1 MEDTELEEGE
11 ACYYKDDTSVDPDIA
26 LSYLVETTY
35 TSGLFLSEYGRE
47 FGEVDKSNCNPA
59 LQVLTLLSLA
69 ALHLNKLH
77 AARASSGDISA
88 KQNSC
93 LSSAVV
99 IEKFPMKHEPVLIK
113 PVNPTDQRTLKVRI
127 RVVLVTEQGKML
139 QSIVALGLFLHH
151 RQWGTVL
158 MRAVGC
164 HLNAKRTCMNLFTE
178 YFRQEHAVALA
189 DDSASLMG
197 VSKVS
202 KDKKAKIVEKS
213 DNLIVLKQELG
224 MDFDDKR
231 TTIVKCEVDIEVRN
245 MGNES
250 LGQKGCFSNDTKP
263 KRISNSVC
271 NVVDSVKGAAMAP
284 GIPREAGRNISLK
297 KREVT
302 KDGMEDRLSTRL
314 VKESESLSDQKDGEL
329 SSTDTDTGHDMDTRT
344 RNFSKNEGHDTLG
357 THGEYEKAEQRT
369 RSSSMEK
376 ICESRIKNDHRNVST
391 DLREDVQSKGNK
403 VSDPLKADTDVSKC
417 RRDHNVGA
425 MDHSRYKVGQTTT
438 YHEQVEAKMPRGMV
452 KSSFE
457 SKNKSKGSQSNGKS
471 ASEADESLMT
481 RSYEVPKEKKKAA
494 KMHNSK
500 SPKDIQNVDDNCKDL
515 LPKTR
520 VEQMNNQ
527 INSLERPFG
536 DRPKRSNPEAVEKE
550 HCRNSH
556 KQFFHH
562 LF

>member
-1 MEDTELEEGE
+1 MEDTDLEEGE

-26 LSYLVETTY
+26 LSYLFE
-35 TSGLFLSEYGRE
+35 
-47 FGEVDKSNCNPA
+47 
-59 LQVLTLLSLA
+59 Q
-69 ALHLNKLH
+69 
-77 AARASSGDISA
+77 ISYY
-88 KQNSC
+88 K
-93 LSSAVV
+93 V
-99 IEKFPMKHEPVLIK
+99 IEKFPMKHDSIK

-127 RVVLVTEQGKML
+127 KVVLVTEQGKML
-139 QSIVALGLFLHH
+139 QSIMAFGLFLRH

-164 HLNAKRTCMNLFTE
+164 HLNAKRTWMNLFTA
-178 YFRQEHAVALA
+178 YFSMTSFPVPGGLLLSSLHESLLEREHAVALA

-284 GIPREAGRNISLK
+284 AIPREAGRNISLK
-297 KREVT
+297 KRELT
-302 KDGMEDRLSTRL
+302 KDGMEDRLSTGL
-314 VKESESLSDQKDGEL
+314 VKEPESLSDQKDGE
-329 SSTDTDTGHDMDTRT
+329 
-344 RNFSKNEGHDTLG
+344 
-357 THGEYEKAEQRT
+357 YEKAEPRT

-376 ICESRIKNDHRNVST
+376 ICESRIKNYHRNVST

-403 VSDPLKADTDVSKC
+403 VSDPLKVDTEVSKC

-452 KSSFE
+452 KSPFE
-457 SKNKSKGSQSNGKS
+457 SKNKLKGSQSN
-471 ASEADESLMT
+471 
-481 RSYEVPKEKKKAA
+481 VPKEKKKAA

-500 SPKDIQNVDDNCKDL
+500 SPKDIQNVDGNCKDL

-520 VEQMNNQ
+520 VEQTNNQ

-550 HCRNSH
+550 PCRNSH
-556 KQFFHH
+556 KQFFPPPFCYFPFQIPPQN
-562 LF
+562 LQPNTT

>member
-26 LSYLVETTY
+26 LSYLQY
-35 TSGLFLSEYGRE
+35 RRE

-69 ALHLNKLH
+69 ALQIFLNKFH
-77 AARASSGDISA
+77 TARASSGDISA

-99 IEKFPMKHEPVLIK
+99 IEKFPMKHEPVSIK

-127 RVVLVTEQGKML
+127 KVVLVTEQGKML

-151 RQWGTVL
+151 RQCGTVL

-164 HLNAKRTCMNLFTE
+164 HLNAKRTWMNLFTA
-178 YFRQEHAVALA
+178 YFSMTSFPVPGACCCHQEQEHAVALA

-213 DNLIVLKQELG
+213 DNLIVLKPELG
-224 MDFDDKR
+224 MHFDDKR

-263 KRISNSVC
+263 KRISNSAC
-271 NVVDSVKGAAMAP
+271 NVVDSVKRAAMAP

-302 KDGMEDRLSTRL
+302 KDGMEDRLSTGL
-314 VKESESLSDQKDGEL
+314 VKESESLSDQKDGE
-329 SSTDTDTGHDMDTRT
+329 
-344 RNFSKNEGHDTLG
+344 
-357 THGEYEKAEQRT
+357 YEKAEPRT

-376 ICESRIKNDHRNVST
+376 ICESRIKNYHRNVST
-391 DLREDVQSKGNK
+391 DLRED
-403 VSDPLKADTDVSKC
+403 C

-452 KSSFE
+452 KSLFE

-471 ASEADESLMT
+471 ASEAEESLMT
-481 RSYEVPKEKKKAA
+481 RAYEVPKEKEAA
-494 KMHNSK
+494 KLHNSK

-550 HCRNSH
+550 PCRNSH
-556 KQFFHH
+556 KQFFPHFFVIF
-562 LF
+562 LFKSLFKISNQTQHKKW